1 MHSYTNPWLFF
12 CCSETFDLR
21 KPKRQYGVKVKK
33 SPPILPRKSISDR
46 PPAALPKNAKT
57 SVEDDC
63 EVPATVDSHTHLAL
77 NSQSS
82 VEYEYVKI
90 KPNTFTKLKD
100 ANAVLMGKNI
110 KVVS

>member
-1 MHSYTNPWLFF
+1 MYSYTNPWLFF
-12 CCSETFDLR
+12 CCSKAFDLR
-21 KPKRQYGVKVKK
+21 KPKRQYGVKVKR
-33 SPPILPRKSISDR
+33 SPPILSSKIISDR
-46 PPAALPKNAKT
+46 PPAVLPKDAKT

-82 VEYEYVKI
+82 VEYEYVKT

-100 ANAVLMGKNI
+100 VNAALMGKNI